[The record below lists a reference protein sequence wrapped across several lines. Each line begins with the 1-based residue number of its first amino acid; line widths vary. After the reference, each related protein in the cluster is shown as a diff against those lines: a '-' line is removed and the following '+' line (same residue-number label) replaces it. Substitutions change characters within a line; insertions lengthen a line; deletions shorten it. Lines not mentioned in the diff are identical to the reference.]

1 MMASS
6 DNRRQY
12 RGIIDRLVR
21 DCRSGQG
28 TIGASRARAG
38 VWNANA
44 SSEFLP
50 EQHQIN
56 EFLARLTKKD
66 RETVAGMLSGE
77 FVSGVHAALVALH
90 EAAIPPFEDGHE
102 GTPFH
107 DFVGRL
113 DDWNWP
119 E

>member
-1 MMASS
+1 MAST
-6 DNRRQY
+6 DKRQPY
-12 RGIIDRLVR
+12 RDVIDRLVR
-21 DCRSGQG
+21 ECRSGQG

-44 SSEFLP
+44 TPQFLP
-50 EQHQIN
+50 EQHQMN
-56 EFLARLTKKD
+56 ELFSRLSEQD
-66 RETVAGMLSGE
+66 RETVAEMLSSE
-77 FVSGVHAALVALH
+77 FVSGVHATLVALH
-90 EAAIPPFEDGHE
+90 EAAIPPFDDGYE

-113 DDWNWP
+113 GDWNWP

>member
-44 SSEFLP
+44 
-50 EQHQIN
+50 
-56 EFLARLTKKD
+56 
-66 RETVAGMLSGE
+66 
-77 FVSGVHAALVALH
+77 
-90 EAAIPPFEDGHE
+90 
-102 GTPFH
+102 
-107 DFVGRL
+107 
-113 DDWNWP
+113 
-119 E
+119 

>member
-1 MMASS
+1 MASN
-6 DNRRQY
+6 DERRQY
-12 RGIIDRLVR
+12 REVIDRLVR

-44 SSEFLP
+44 TPKFLP

-56 EFLARLTKKD
+56 EFLSRLPKQD
-66 RETVAGMLSGE
+66 RETVAQMLSSE
-77 FVSGVHAALVALH
+77 FVSGVHASLVALH
-90 EAAIPPFEDGHE
+90 EAAIPPFDDGYE

-113 DDWNWP
+113 DDWSWP